1 MNYSCGDGTGLS
13 STSVTHEHWDAGGD
27 SKATAVT
34 SAAVIL
40 TFILVGVPSNLLILV
55 SILRQR
61 LYREPTYIIL
71 LNLAIADL
79 LMCLLYMPFTVV
91 AGFTGEFLF
100 GSTDTAR
107 CQVCQYSGLMM
118 NVLGLVTLHILT
130 LLSLDRFLFVKYPLK
145 YHTIVSSRRCLAAV
159 LSVWVWCSLIS
170 LPPLFGFG
178 DFGYGNYLSSCVLR
192 FHNNTRITSNMYYVL
207 FLALEISIPIAVLI
221 ATNVWILHI
230 IRMQM
235 KKMYLV
241 DKRKPERL
249 EKVQNILKDSC
260 RRSLRAHKQLQLLK
274 VFGAILISN
283 IVTWVPFFVHMIVNF
298 ILGSQTP
305 SFLHLLSFVF
315 VVSFA
320 VVHPVVQAALIP
332 ELRKNLVKSV
342 KKATVCWHSEKVTEE
357 VECSCCSR
365 FCSAQTPG
373 SRCCNFEWFEVLNAV
388 LLSRTEE
395 SPREG

>member
-13 STSVTHEHWDAGGD
+13 STSVTHEYWYAGGD
-27 SKATAVT
+27 SKAATAT
-34 SAAVIL
+34 SSAIIL

-61 LYREPTYIIL
+61 LYREPTYIFL

-79 LMCLLYMPFTVV
+79 LMCLFYMPFTVV

-107 CQVCQYSGLMM
+107 CRVCQYSGLIMT
-118 NVLGLVTLHILT
+118 VFSLVTLHILT
-130 LLSLDRFLFVKYPLK
+130 LLSLDRFLFVKCPLK
-145 YHTIVSSRRCLAAV
+145 YYTIVSSRRCLAAV
-159 LSVWVWCSLIS
+159 LSVWALCSIIS

-178 DFGYGNYLSSCVLR
+178 DFGLGIFSSCVLR
-192 FHNNTRITSNMYYVL
+192 FYGKAGRTSNIYYII
-207 FLALEISIPIAVLI
+207 FLAVEISVPIAVLI
-221 ATNVWILHI
+221 GTNVWLLHI

-235 KKMYLV
+235 KKMHF
-241 DKRKPERL
+241 ERMEL
-249 EKVQNILKDSC
+249 SERGESIQNVLKES
-260 RRSLRAHKQLQLLK
+260 RRMSPRAHKQLQLLK

-283 IVTWVPFFVHMIVNF
+283 ILTWVPFFIHMIATL
-298 ILGSQTP
+298 ILGSDIP
-305 SFLHLLSFVF
+305 SFLNFLTFVLT
-315 VVSFA
+315 VSSA

-342 KKATVCWHSEKVTEE
+342 KKATVCWHSEKVMED
-357 VECSCCSR
+357 VECSCCSQ

-373 SRCCNFEWFEVLNAV
+373 SRCCNFEWFEVLNAT

-395 SPREG
+395 SPSEG